1 MGNLSYVIDIVY
13 KAVKKKDIDMKVA
26 CIQLSSGE
34 NYNINIKKIIN
45 FINQAVKKK
54 ADLIITPET
63 SSIITN
69 NKKILLK
76 NSYYMKN
83 DPLIAKIKSI
93 SKKNKKWI
101 LIGSLPIKDKNKLRN
116 RSIMI
121 GPKGNIV
128 TFYDK
133 ISMFDVKLSDKEHHK
148 ESKKFIPGNKLKT
161 VNLPW
166 GKLGLTIC
174 YDLRF
179 PEIYRNLS
187 KKNLHFISVP
197 SAFTKITGQKHWITL
212 LKARAIENFCYI
224 FAPAQF
230 GKNNK
235 KRETFGHSVIIS
247 PDGKILR
254 LKKFG
259 AGVIYSKINPKLSM
273 QLRKIIPSG
282 KLTII

>member
-1 MGNLSYVIDIVY
+1 
-13 KAVKKKDIDMKVA
+13 MKVA

-34 NYNINIKKIIN
+34 NYNKNFKQIISY
-45 FINQAVKKK
+45 INQAIKNKS
-54 ADLIITPET
+54 DLIITPET

-69 NKKILLK
+69 NKKILFNNTYPMDK
-76 NSYYMKN
+76 
-83 DPLIAKIKSI
+83 DPLIKKIKKI
-93 SKKNKKWI
+93 SKQNKKWI
-101 LIGSLPIKDKNKLRN
+101 LIGSLPIKDKNKYRN

-128 TFYDK
+128 NYYDK
-133 ISMFDVKLSDKEHHK
+133 IKMFDVKLQNKEKHQ
-148 ESKKFIPGNKLKT
+148 ESKTYKPGKKLVV

-174 YDLRF
+174 FDLRF

-197 SAFTKITGQKHWITL
+197 SAFTKVTGKKHWLDL

-224 FAPAQF
+224 FAPNQT
-230 GKNNK
+230 GKNTK
-235 KRETFGHSVIIS
+235 KRETFGHSTIIS
-247 PDGKILR
+247 PDGRIIK

-259 AGVIYSKINPKLSM
+259 TGIIYANIDPSQSM
-273 QLRKIIPSG
+273 KLRKIIPS
-282 KLTII
+282 LN